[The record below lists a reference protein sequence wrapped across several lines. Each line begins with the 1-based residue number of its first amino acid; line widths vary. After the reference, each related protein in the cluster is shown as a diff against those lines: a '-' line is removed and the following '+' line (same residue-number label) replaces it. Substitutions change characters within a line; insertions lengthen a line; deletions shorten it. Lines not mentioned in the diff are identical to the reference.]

1 MLYNIT
7 IVIGIIDEDNSS
19 ILLGTVQCVCATYEC
34 SVQVKHDNCYGLIDE
49 HNSSTFVVLVEHNNC
64 QGLY

>member
-19 ILLGTVQCVCATYEC
+19 ILLCTVCDCATYEC
-34 SVQVKHDNCYGLIDE
+34 SVLVKHDNCYGLIDE

>member
-1 MLYNIT
+1 MLYNKT
-7 IVIGIIDEDNSS
+7 IVIGIIDEDISS
-19 ILLGTVQCVCATYEC
+19 ILLGTVCATYEC
-34 SVQVKHDNCYGLIDE
+34 SVLVKHDNCYGLIDE